1 MSGVG
6 TDAGGSCAGALGQ
19 ERGSGCSSDSAGERF
34 RCESRDQRKGEHV
47 GTARVT
53 PTPPRAAQRDV
64 LSTQNFAGV
73 AAPGCKGTGECRLH
87 PGLHAGRRILGIPSV
102 PGWGAAVT
110 KHPRLGGLQEGKFIL
125 SQFWGP
131 GVQG

>member
-64 LSTQNFAGV
+64 LSTQNFAAWPHR
-73 AAPGCKGTGECRLH
+73 AAKALGSVVCIQASTQA
-87 PGLHAGRRILGIPSV
+87 AGS
-102 PGWGAAVT
+102 WGFRVS
-110 KHPRLGGLQEGKFIL
+110 RGGGQL
-125 SQFWGP
+125 
-131 GVQG
+131 